1 MNNNLSKIKNFY
13 IGSTNEKL
21 KQKVRQYFTSHVILA
36 SLPPFHVIRT
46 EKQWKTNKFARKML
60 SIVELRYL

>member
-36 SLPPFHVIRT
+36 SLPPFHVIRK

-60 SIVELRYL
+60 SIVESRYL

>member
-36 SLPPFHVIRT
+36 SLPPFHVIRK
-46 EKQWKTNKFARKML
+46 EEQ
-60 SIVELRYL
+60 